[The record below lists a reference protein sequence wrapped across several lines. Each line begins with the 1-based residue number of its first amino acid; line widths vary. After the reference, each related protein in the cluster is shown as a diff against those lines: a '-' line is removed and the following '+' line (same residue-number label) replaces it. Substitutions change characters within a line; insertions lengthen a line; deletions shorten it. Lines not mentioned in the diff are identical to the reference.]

1 MDSSVLDTIVALS
14 VLVFVVSSMLAM
26 GFGLTIPQ
34 IIEPLRN
41 WRLVLIALAIN
52 FVAVPA
58 LAYLID
64 LVLSLDES
72 LFIGLILMATAAG
85 APFLPKLAQ
94 VAKGDMAYSVGLMV
108 MLMVVTVLYMPIAL
122 PLLLEG
128 VEVDAWAIASS
139 LIFLMILPMAIGL
152 FFKWRYEGVAD
163 TLEPLMGQIS
173 TFAIAL
179 MVVAG
184 IIANWDSIVGL
195 IGTRG
200 IVAAAVLIV
209 GGLAMGYLG
218 GGSDAGKRSVLGLGT
233 GQRNLS
239 AALVVAG
246 QNFSDDPDVLAF
258 IIVAGMIGLII
269 LMLGAGEFGRRVEVP
284 ESA

>member
-1 MDSSVLDTIVALS
+1 MDSSVLDTIVTLS

-64 LVLSLDES
+64 LVVSLDES

-85 APFLPKLAQ
+85 APLLPKLAQ

-108 MLMVVTVLYMPIAL
+108 MLMLVTVLYMPIAL

-152 FFKWRYEGVAD
+152 FFKWRYEGVAA

-184 IIANWDSIVGL
+184 IIAIWDSIVGL

-200 IVAAAVLIV
+200 ILAAAVLIV

>member
-1 MDSSVLDTIVALS
+1 
-14 VLVFVVSSMLAM
+14 
-26 GFGLTIPQ
+26 
-34 IIEPLRN
+34 
-41 WRLVLIALAIN
+41 
-52 FVAVPA
+52 
-58 LAYLID
+58 
-64 LVLSLDES
+64 
-72 LFIGLILMATAAG
+72 
-85 APFLPKLAQ
+85 
-94 VAKGDMAYSVGLMV
+94 
-108 MLMVVTVLYMPIAL
+108 MPIAL

-152 FFKWRYEGVAD
+152 FFKWRYEGVAA

-184 IIANWDSIVGL
+184 IIAIWDSIVGL

-200 IVAAAVLIV
+200 ILAAAVLIV